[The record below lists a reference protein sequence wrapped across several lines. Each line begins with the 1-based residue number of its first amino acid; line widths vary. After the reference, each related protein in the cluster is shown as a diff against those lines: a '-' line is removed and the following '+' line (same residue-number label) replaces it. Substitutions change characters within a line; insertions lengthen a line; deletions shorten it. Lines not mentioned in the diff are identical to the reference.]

1 MASLG
6 TTLPVP
12 VQVLTY
18 LTTPSVPFN
27 VLSTQKLTE
36 HRLKILRQ
44 DV

>member
-1 MASLG
+1 MAFPG

-18 LTTPSVPFN
+18 LTTLSVHFIVP
-27 VLSTQKLTE
+27 STQQLTE
-36 HRLKILRQ
+36 HRPKILRQ